1 MKLAA
6 LECPQSPS
14 IPCPAATVKEPLDV
28 PIAVPCEHQRLR
40 QRCAD
45 QSKLA
50 DVIFDMPFCVRSGRE
65 EDRIPCAQT
74 AGGTA
79 LVPEDNTAL
88 DHIDRLVDLIEPIE
102 LPCCAVPDVASCVAI
117 GADRQQLVA

>member
-1 MKLAA
+1 MARAA
-6 LECPQSPS
+6 GPFDPAAGLRPLDETSRFGCPQPPS
-14 IPCPAATVKEPLDV
+14 IPRPAATTKEPVDV

-40 QRCAD
+40 QRLAD
-45 QSKLA
+45 KSKPA

-74 AGGTA
+74 AGGTGP
-79 LVPEDNTAL
+79 VREDNTAL

-102 LPCCAVPDVASCVAI
+102 
-117 GADRQQLVA
+117 